1 MIYPETWFAVKDDT
15 LYDENVYGFTDLYG
29 YAPCSRNRPPPLH
42 SLCVIRIASQA
53 SSPFRLATRLAS
65 CAKIPIDSLLN
76 PLLLF
81 LA

>member
-1 MIYPETWFAVKDDT
+1 MMRMYMDLLIYMDMRHVAET
-15 LYDENVYGFTDLYG
+15 G
-29 YAPCSRNRPPPLH
+29 PPPPLH

-53 SSPFRLATRLAS
+53 SSPFTLATRLAS